1 MDAISITVSLTAGIL
16 SGVGGIFLQ
25 KYWSNKAPV
34 VQLTSVAFEGA
45 LVNVSQDLVET
56 TKTAPWGESLDNFE
70 TFEDLIKY
78 EQQQGIYSES
88 IEQAKS
94 LAEDWLKKYQDDL
107 EKEYISKSTVEACPY
122 FHNSII
128 GLSLHGHLRRRQQF
142 LLPVEKIEI
151 ENEKK
156 LIEIQSD
163 NDEGIVLHLGYK
175 GVRFPIS
182 KDFGDD
188 QKRINQLVAYSL
200 STGNSKNIS
209 WLMSDFINSASR
221 EVIEVEKIRKAIQGV
236 LTKNAVLK
244 FGVTLTNKG
253 ADPQLIKPY
262 GAVNVKFGDSNK
274 LLLVEHKYINDEKQ
288 EKSDLEQLLTDK
300 ARTAKKQ
307 TNVPTFIN
315 KTDKSPHILV
325 PGHSSIDVT
334 FVSIEGNASSE
345 KIIDFYRLGGVS
357 AIVMVESIN
366 NSKLTSPVTSFAH
379 SLNEDRQKTLRE
391 AANKAIKRTR

>member
-1 MDAISITVSLTAGIL
+1 MDAISITVSLSAGIL
-16 SGVGGIFLQ
+16 SGIGGIFLQ

-34 VQLTSVAFEGA
+34 VQLTSVAFEGP
-45 LVNVSQDLVET
+45 LVKVPQDLVET
-56 TKTAPWGESLDNFE
+56 TKTAPWGKVLDNFE
-70 TFEDLIKY
+70 TFEALIKY
-78 EQQQGIYSES
+78 EQQQGIYSEG

-94 LAEDWLKKYQDDL
+94 LVEDWLKKHQDDL
-107 EKEYISKSTVEACPY
+107 EKEYMPKSTLEACPY
-122 FHNSII
+122 FHTPII
-128 GLSLHGHLRRRQQF
+128 GSSLYGHLRRRKQLQ
-142 LLPVEKIEI
+142 LPIEKIEI

-156 LIEIQSD
+156 LLEIHSE
-163 NDEGIVLHLGYK
+163 NEKEIVLHLGYK
-175 GVRFPIS
+175 GVKFPIS
-182 KDFGDD
+182 EDFGDD
-188 QKRINQLVAYSL
+188 QKRINQLVAYSFL
-200 STGNSKNIS
+200 TGNSKNIS

-221 EVIEVEKIRKAIQGV
+221 EVIEVEKIRKALQGL

-274 LLLVEHKYINDEKQ
+274 LLLVEHKHINDEKP
-288 EKSDLEQLLTDK
+288 DLEQFLIDQ
-300 ARTAKKQ
+300 ARTSKKP

-315 KTDKSPHILV
+315 KIDKSPHILV

-334 FVSIEGNASSE
+334 FVSIEGNDSSE

-379 SLNEDRQKTLRE
+379 SLNEDRQETLRE